1 MTTVQIIANVDASAV
16 CARSILRS
24 DQGALLASMFED
36 RKRLFVDLLGWDVPV
51 LAGRYEVDHFDNS
64 AGIYIVAS
72 DEARRHAGSKRLIPT
87 TRPHILDTLFPS
99 LVKGGIPT
107 GAGVFEIT
115 RLCLPARFSAA
126 ERLSIRNRLITAMVD
141 HALERGIHTLTG
153 VVSASFREQVLAMGW
168 RAAPLGPARV
178 VDGASLGAFAIEIDA
193 NTPALLRCTGI
204 YRHTEPHR
212 AAATSVAACAA

>member
-1 MTTVQIIANVDASAV
+1 MTTVQIIANVDAGAV

-36 RKRLFVDLLGWDVPV
+36 RKRLFVDLLGWDVPI
-51 LAGRYEVDHFDNS
+51 LASRYEVDHFDNR

-72 DEARRHAGSKRLIPT
+72 DGARAHAGSMRLIPT
-87 TRPHILDTLFPS
+87 TIPHILDTLFPS
-99 LVKGGIPT
+99 LAEVGIPT

-168 RAAPLGPARV
+168 RGEALGPPRI
-178 VDGASLGAFAIEIDA
+178 VDGASLGAFAIEIGAD
-193 NTPALLRCTGI
+193 TPARLRAKGI
-204 YRHTEPHR
+204 YRHAEPQS